1 MSKNE
6 AADLVV
12 KSAKIYTVDTN
23 KPWAQA
29 VAVRGD
35 KIITVGRD
43 EDIEQYIGSGTK
55 VIDAKGR
62 LLLPN
67 LVMPK

>member
-6 AADLVV
+6 TVDLVV

-29 VAVRGD
+29 VAVKGD
-35 KIITVGRD
+35 RIIALGTD

-55 VIDAKGR
+55 VIDAKNR